1 MVVSSPRGSKERV
14 MSSTWIERRATP
26 IAATLGVAL
35 LLAFALIATL
45 FVRLEQTRSD
55 LERVEGGALLSAVQL
70 EAFRG
75 QLVALGPSVTAG
87 LDEAIVG
94 LESFG
99 DSNLEFDVQ
108 INETVQIDTS
118 IEFDREF
125 TVPIETTVPIAQTI
139 ETTIDV
145 EGPFGVAI
153 PVDVAVPIE
162 LDVPISLELT
172 FPIRETIPVSAS
184 VPVDLDVP
192 IAIDV
197 ADTGLGELGTSLA
210 SGLASFRDL
219 FASFEE

>member
-1 MVVSSPRGSKERV
+1 
-14 MSSTWIERRATP
+14 MSSSWIERRATP
-26 IAATLGVAL
+26 LLAVLGLAL
-35 LLAFALIATL
+35 LAAFALIALL
-45 FVRLEQTRSD
+45 FVRLEQTRTD
-55 LERVEGGALLSAVQL
+55 LERVEGGALLSTIQL

-75 QLVALGPSVTAG
+75 QLAALGPSVSGG

-108 INETVQIDTS
+108 ISEVVEIDTA
-118 IEFDREF
+118 IEFDREL
-125 TVPIETTVPIAQTI
+125 TVPIETTIPIAQTI

-145 EGPFGVAI
+145 QGPFGVAV

-172 FPIRETIPVSAS
+172 FPIRETIPISAS
-184 VPVDLDVP
+184 VPVDFEIP
-192 IAIDV
+192 IELDV
-197 ADTGLGELGTSLA
+197 ADTGLGELGSSLA

-219 FASFEE
+219 LAGFEE